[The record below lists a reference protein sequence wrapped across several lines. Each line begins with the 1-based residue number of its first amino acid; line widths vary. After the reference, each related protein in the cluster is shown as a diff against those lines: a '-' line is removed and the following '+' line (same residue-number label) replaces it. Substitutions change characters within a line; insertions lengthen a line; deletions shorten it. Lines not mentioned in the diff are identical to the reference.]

1 MPSASKP
8 EPGVPQPPA
17 SPEPSGPA
25 TPEPPASPEPEP
37 SEPPP
42 PPPSASPA
50 ARLRS
55 EAMRALGESVP
66 LRTPEA
72 SPQVGPV

>member
-1 MPSASKP
+1 VFPYNGHEGGAEYDLPRK
-8 EPGVPQPPA
+8 
-17 SPEPSGPA
+17 
-25 TPEPPASPEPEP
+25 PPASPEPEP